1 MIRQMS
7 MDDLQAVEALEQR
20 CFRSSWNEEQL
31 RYELEENAFRMPW
44 CWKKRERS
52 WGA

>member
-1 MIRQMS
+1 MS

-20 CFRSSWNEEQL
+20 CFNQAGMRNSCAMSWK
-31 RYELEENAFRMPW
+31 RMPFRMPW